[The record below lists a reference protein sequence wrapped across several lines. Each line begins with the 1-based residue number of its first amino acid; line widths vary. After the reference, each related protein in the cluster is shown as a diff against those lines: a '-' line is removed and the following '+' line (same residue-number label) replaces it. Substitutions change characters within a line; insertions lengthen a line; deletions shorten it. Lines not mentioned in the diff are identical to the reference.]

1 MTQKIIVERLGQSA
15 IVTINNPPANVW
27 TIESLQELARAMDA
41 LAADAVEAG
50 RWVPVAV
57 RHADGLLTVRELRLP
72 ASASGRVRDRIRRTR
87 ISSDVCARR
96 TCSW

>member
-41 LAADAVEAG
+41 LTADDANRAVVLTGAG
-50 RWVPVAV
+50 
-57 RHADGLLTVRELRLP
+57 D
-72 ASASGRVRDRIRRTR
+72 RDL
-87 ISSDVCARR
+87 
-96 TCSW
+96 